1 MVEFL
6 LQQSI
11 RSFHGSLHFRP
22 TGQRRRSTIR
32 TKPDRSAPPFFSES
46 TATEQ
51 ERARSTAE
59 LVGGVRPELPQRR
72 CSRCQ
77 PWKARH
83 VTPFHPRL
91 KGKCETVEHWQSY
104 IECPPSEF
112 EQLRVV
118 VTLIC
123 TAWVTQYVLLIP
135 QESPGHAISHTSCTP
150 HRSARNNVPQ
160 VCTSD
165 VAKASLPPASAQS
178 GLRVEPLKLFCAT
191 WDSHAPRRAD
201 NMLQQTQRFG

>member
-1 MVEFL
+1 MVL
-6 LQQSI
+6 
-11 RSFHGSLHFRP
+11 LHFRP
-22 TGQRRRSTIR
+22 TGQRRRSTEQAPAPIR
-32 TKPDRSAPPFFSES
+32 TKPDRSAPPFLRPES
-46 TATEQ
+46 TATEK

-72 CSRCQ
+72 CSRCK

-91 KGKCETVEHWQSY
+91 KDKCETVERWQSY
-104 IECPPSEF
+104 IGRPPSEL

-135 QESPGHAISHTSCTP
+135 QDMLSRIRA
-150 HRSARNNVPQ
+150 
-160 VCTSD
+160 
-165 VAKASLPPASAQS
+165 
-178 GLRVEPLKLFCAT
+178 
-191 WDSHAPRRAD
+191 APRTVAR
-201 NMLQQTQRFG
+201 